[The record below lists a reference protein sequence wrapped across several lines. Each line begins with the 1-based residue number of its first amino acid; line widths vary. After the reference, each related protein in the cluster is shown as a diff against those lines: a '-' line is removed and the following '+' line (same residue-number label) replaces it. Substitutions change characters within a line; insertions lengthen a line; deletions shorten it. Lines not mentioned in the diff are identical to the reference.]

1 MITMKNK
8 TALVV
13 RGHRWNVL
21 PAGARAIQDELRQHW
36 IGEDGL
42 PEIRTVAGLDASFV
56 LTESQA
62 FKKKRSR
69 WNLLRDANQAI
80 GCVVV
85 YGFPEM
91 REIARAYAVLPLKFP
106 YIPGLLTFREIPV
119 LLAALGKLK
128 EMPDVLFCDGQ
139 GIAHPRRFGLAAHLG
154 VVLDRPTIGC
164 AKSLLIGTHGVLP
177 EVAGSWVPLCDA
189 KAGGECMGAALRT
202 RTGVNPVFVSQGN
215 RVSLETAIRL
225 TLAVSDGYRI
235 PRPTR
240 DADRFAGETKRK
252 LLGAGPSEK

>member
-1 MITMKNK
+1 MKNK
-8 TALVV
+8 TAVVV
-13 RGHRWNVL
+13 RRHRWNVL

-36 IGEDGL
+36 IGEDRL

-56 LTESQA
+56 LMGSQA

-69 WNLLRDANQAI
+69 WNLLSDANQAI

-91 REIARAYAVLPLKFP
+91 QEIARAYAVLPLKFP
-106 YIPGLLTFREIPV
+106 YIPGLLSFREIPV

-128 EMPDVLFCDGQ
+128 EMPDLLFCDGQ
-139 GIAHPRRFGLAAHLG
+139 GIAHPKRLGLATHLG

-177 EVAGSWVPLCDA
+177 EAAGSWVPLCDE
-189 KAGGECMGAALRT
+189 KADGECIGAALQT

>member
-1 MITMKNK
+1 MKNK